1 MGLRDRIR
9 RLEHSASGPLVTI
22 PRAKPD
28 GTVERFSER
37 DLTEAF
43 MSNVRRLKSGERS
56 GAGEA
61 TERQAEHPL
70 VVAAANSSDPKWR
83 DSFYGRLKVEPG
95 ETEDLSE

>member
-22 PRAKPD
+22 PQQD
-28 GTVERFSER
+28 GTVEMFSER